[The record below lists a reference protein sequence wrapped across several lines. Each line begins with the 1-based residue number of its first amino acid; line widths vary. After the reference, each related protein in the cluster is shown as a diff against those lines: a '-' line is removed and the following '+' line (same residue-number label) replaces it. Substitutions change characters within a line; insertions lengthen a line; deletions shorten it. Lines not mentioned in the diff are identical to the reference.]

1 MILPRV
7 QIIDSESVG
16 VNGVGAEVHQ
26 LVDPLGE
33 LFVDGVGPGSV
44 RLDGFDGLFGAV
56 GHVDDQ
62 LLVGGVGEEHFPLG
76 VEVVALLAMYL
87 R

>member
-1 MILPRV
+1 MALVRV
-7 QIIDSESVG
+7 SVG
-16 VNGVGAEVHQ
+16 
-26 LVDPLGE
+26 
-33 LFVDGVGPGSV
+33 
-44 RLDGFDGLFGAV
+44 LDLLADLFGAV

-62 LLVGGVGEEHFPLG
+62 LLVGGVGEEHDPLG